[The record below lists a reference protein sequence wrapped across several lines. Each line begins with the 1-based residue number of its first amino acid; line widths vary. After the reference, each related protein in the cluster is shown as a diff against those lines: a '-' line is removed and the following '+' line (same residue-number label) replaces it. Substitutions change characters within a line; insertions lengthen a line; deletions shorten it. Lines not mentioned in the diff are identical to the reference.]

1 MSIKENQ
8 RVMLTKRLI
17 KESLIRLLA
26 TEDIYKISI
35 RGLCEDAQINRST
48 FYKYY
53 GSQYDVLAE
62 MEAEMLSHIQKS
74 LGTLSGDPAKQVVA
88 ICSYL
93 ESNADLVRLLTNNNI
108 DPEFPGKLFNLP
120 LIRQM
125 LNMRLGDRYD
135 EECLD
140 YASTFLISGGYFLMR
155 DWINRDKRKSASEI
169 AELILELEEKVLG
182 NAADSKLS

>member
-1 MSIKENQ
+1 MSGKGNQ

-26 TEDIYKISI
+26 TEGIYKISI

-62 MEAEMLSHIQKS
+62 METEMLTHIQKS
-74 LGTLSGDPAKQVVA
+74 LGAVFADPAKQIVT
-88 ICSYL
+88 ICLYL
-93 ESNADLVRLLTNNNI
+93 ESNANLVRLLTNNNI

-125 LNMRLGDRYD
+125 LNIRLGDRYD
-135 EECLD
+135 AECLD

-155 DWINRDKRKSASEI
+155 DWINRDQRKPASEI
-169 AELILELEEKVLG
+169 ATLILELEEKVLS
-182 NAADSKLS
+182 NTSSSF